1 MMVTEAILDIVGAIC
16 VITLIALA
24 IIYFNYYRCWTQLN

>member
-16 VITLIALA
+16 VTIIFALA
-24 IIYFNYYRCWTQLN
+24 IIYREKDEKKDC

>member
-16 VITLIALA
+16 VIALVALA
-24 IIYFNYYRCWTQLN
+24 IINRNKPD

>member
-16 VITLIALA
+16 VTALFALA
-24 IIYFNYYRCWTQLN
+24 IICRDKPD